1 MTNIIKA
8 KDSIYDISAYVGG
21 ESNAVVNPELGYV
34 IKLSSNE
41 GPFGPSSKAME
52 AVANMTNQM
61 HRYPDGGC
69 TALRMALAKKNN
81 INADNIVCGAGSDE
95 IISFLC
101 HSYVGEGEN
110 IVYSAHGFLMYSIY
124 AKTAGGEAI
133 AAPEKTLCADV
144 DALIG
149 TVNDK
154 TKILFIANPNNPTGS
169 YLKRDKI
176 EELHIRLPKDVIL
189 VLDGAYAEYV
199 DDPEYTDGHDLVEKH
214 DNIVVTRTFSK
225 AYGLGGMRVGWGHAP
240 DHIVDVMNRVRGPF
254 NVSNVG
260 QVAALAAVQDEAF
273 LQKSITSN
281 KKCRDY
287 TTRELTE
294 AGLVVH
300 PSAGNFLLVDFGD
313 ETKAEGARLALKNN
327 GILVRQVGG
336 YGLPTCLRISIG
348 TQDEMKL
355 VVQGIKDYIQS

>member
-1 MTNIIKA
+1 MTEIIKA
-8 KDSIYDISAYVGG
+8 KQSIYDISPYVGG

-41 GPFGPSSKAME
+41 GPFGPSPKAME
-52 AVANMTNQM
+52 AVAKMSDQM
-61 HRYPDGGC
+61 HRYPDGGS
-69 TALRMALAKKNN
+69 TALRDALAKKNN
-81 INADNIVCGAGSDE
+81 INADHIVCGAGSDE

-124 AKTAGGEAI
+124 AKTAGGQAI
-133 AAPEKTLCADV
+133 AAPEKNLCADV
-144 DALIG
+144 DALIDA
-149 TVNDK
+149 VNEK

-176 EELHIRLPKDVIL
+176 EELHARLPKDIIL

-199 DDPEYTDGHDLVEKH
+199 DDPDYTIGHDLVEKH

-240 DHIVDVMNRVRGPF
+240 DPIADVMNRVRGPF
-254 NVSNVG
+254 NVSNAA
-260 QVAALAAVQDEAF
+260 QAAALAAVEDETF
-273 LQKSITSN
+273 LQKSIASN
-281 KKCRDY
+281 KKYRDFMAE
-287 TTRELTE
+287 ELSN
-294 AGLVVH
+294 AGLIVH

-313 ETKAEGARLALKNN
+313 EAKAEGTRLTLKDQ

-348 TQDEMKL
+348 TEDEMKL
-355 VVQGIKDYIQS
+355 AVQGIKASL

>member
-1 MTNIIKA
+1 MTNNIKA
-8 KDSIYDISAYVGG
+8 KDSIYEISPYVGG
-21 ESNAVVNPELGYV
+21 ESDSVPNPELGYV

-41 GPFGPSSKAME
+41 GPFGPSPKAIE
-52 AVANMTNQM
+52 AVESMTGKM

-69 TALRMALAKKNN
+69 NALRQALANKNN

-110 IVYSAHGFLMYSIY
+110 IVYSAHGFLMYAIY
-124 AKTAGGEAI
+124 AKTAGGQAV
-133 AAPEKTLCADV
+133 AAPEKNLCADV
-144 DALIG
+144 DTLINA
-149 TVNDK
+149 VNNK

-176 EELHIRLPKDVIL
+176 EELHSRLPKDVIV
-189 VLDGAYAEYV
+189 VLDAAYAEYV
-199 DDPEYTDGHDLVEKH
+199 DDPDYTIGHDLVEKH

-254 NVSNVG
+254 NVSNAG
-260 QVAALAAVQDEAF
+260 QVAALAAVEDEGF
-273 LQKSITSN
+273 LQKLIASN
-281 KKCRDY
+281 KKCRDF
-287 TTRELTE
+287 TVKELTE
-294 AGLVVH
+294 AGLTVY
-300 PSAGNFLLVDFGD
+300 PSAGNFILVDFGNA
-313 ETKAEGARLALKNN
+313 EKAENTRLYLKGQ

-336 YGLPTCLRISIG
+336 YGLPSCLRVTIG
-348 TQDEMKL
+348 TEDEMKL
-355 VVQGIKDYIQS
+355 AVQGIKDYIK

>member
-1 MTNIIKA
+1 MTDKIKA
-8 KDSIYDISAYVGG
+8 KSSIYDITPYVGG
-21 ESNAVVNPELGYV
+21 ESDAVANPDLGYV

-41 GPFGPSSKAME
+41 GPFGPSPKAMQ
-52 AVANMTNQM
+52 AVENMTDQM

-69 TALRMALAKKNN
+69 TALRQALAKKNN
-81 INADNIVCGAGSDE
+81 INVDNIVCGAGSDE

-124 AKTAGGEAI
+124 AKTAGGQAI
-133 AAPEKTLCADV
+133 AAPEKNLCADI
-144 DALIG
+144 DALLN

-154 TKILFIANPNNPTGS
+154 TKILFLANPNNPTGS

-176 EELHIRLPKDVIL
+176 EELHARLRKDVIL

-199 DDPEYTDGHDLVEKH
+199 DDIDYTDGHDLVEKH

-240 DHIVDVMNRVRGPF
+240 DHITDVMNRVRGPF
-254 NVSNVG
+254 NVSNAA
-260 QVAALAAVQDEAF
+260 QVAALTSVQDEDF
-273 LQKSITSN
+273 LQNAIASN
-281 KKCRDY
+281 KKCRDF
-287 TTRELTE
+287 TANELSN
-294 AGLVVH
+294 AGLTVH
-300 PSAGNFLLVDFGD
+300 PSSGNFLMVDFATA
-313 ETKAEGARLALKNN
+313 EKAEGARLYLKDQ

-348 TQDEMKL
+348 TQDEMTLAVKH
-355 VVQGIKDYIQS
+355 ITDYIK